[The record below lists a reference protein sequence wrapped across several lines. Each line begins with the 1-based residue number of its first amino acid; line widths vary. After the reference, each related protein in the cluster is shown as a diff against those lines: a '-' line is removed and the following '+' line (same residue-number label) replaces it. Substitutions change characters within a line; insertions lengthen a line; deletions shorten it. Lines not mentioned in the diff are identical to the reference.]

1 MRRLGKLVTR
11 LDRAQW
17 AYSLFVILIVFQGFH
32 ELEHVVQ
39 LVQVFALSIA
49 NGKGI
54 VGSFVDIEPVHFAYN
69 SIFLTLLIGT
79 YLVLGLHREHARR
92 VGIRV
97 FGLLTF
103 AVVAQTWH
111 EAEHV
116 AKIVEYFQL
125 GHRNG
130 TGGILGIGRGAIY
143 PTFNLVLL
151 HFAYNTV
158 AFTSAFL
165 AFLRLGFHR
174 PVLNGLEEL
183 RTTWSG
189 QRFRGASGGRFI
201 DGPGI

>member
-1 MRRLGKLVTR
+1 MRRLGNLVTR
-11 LDRAQW
+11 LDRAEW
-17 AYSLFVILIVFQGFH
+17 AYSLFVTLIVFQGFH

-39 LVQVFALSIA
+39 LIQVFALSIT

-69 SIFLTLLIGT
+69 SIFLTMLVGT
-79 YLVLGLHREHARR
+79 YLALGLHRAGARR
-92 VGIRV
+92 MGIQV
-97 FGLLTF
+97 FALLTF
-103 AVVAQTWH
+103 AVIAQSWH

-130 TGGILGIGRGAIY
+130 TGGILGIGPGAFH

-158 AFTSAFL
+158 AYTPALL
-165 AFLRLGFHR
+165 AFLRLGYHR
-174 PVLNGLEEL
+174 PVLNGLANAWE
-183 RTTWSG
+183 TWTAGRVSH
-189 QRFRGASGGRFI
+189 ASGG
-201 DGPGI
+201 